1 LKPINTKKTFEQY
14 FQKNNRIRWIQFDM
28 KELEFNLKKDN
39 SSLEEVS
46 KYRIRAVKKN
56 INSFFAED
64 IIGKFVSPD
73 SFEGYI
79 LYNGEQLICNTGKNI
94 PINNGIPDFTIF
106 SQVALDEKEKQAKYH
121 DDEEINEKFIEIVL
135 RPYNYN
141 KLHANI
147 WLKPLYDLCRQ
158 VEKISN
164 RSFENFTILNC
175 GCGGGFEAQFF
186 AEQGAKVVGFDISQL
201 RAEAASTRFALKDL
215 AGFFYRGDA
224 AILPFPNNT
233 FDLVIYHDS
242 LHHVPIEE
250 IPLAIKEARR
260 VAKKYIILSEAH
272 DSPIR
277 MILESFGKSISIE
290 ASGNYTF
297 RFRKSLMQFWCQRF
311 GMKLLLYKTTLT
323 KKEHRSK
330 IYSIPILG
338 VLIYSVISIFGFF
351 LSAFGNEALIIMEKE
366 DKS

>member
-1 LKPINTKKTFEQY
+1 MKKLEIKLKS
-14 FQKNNRIRWIQFDM
+14 D
-28 KELEFNLKKDN
+28 
-39 SSLEEVS
+39 
-46 KYRIRAVKKN
+46 
-56 INSFFAED
+56 INSINEVNDTRIKAATENISSSFAEE
-64 IIGKFVSPD
+64 IIGKFLSPD
-73 SFEGYI
+73 SHEGYI
-79 LYNGEQLICNTGKNI
+79 IHDNEQLKCRTGKNI
-94 PINNGIPDFTIF
+94 PIKKGIPNFTIF

-121 DDEEINEKFIEIVL
+121 DNEEINEKFSEIVL

-147 WLKPLYDLCRQ
+147 WLKQLYDLCRQ
-158 VEKISN
+158 IEKISN
-164 RSFENFTILNC
+164 CSFENFTILNC

-201 RAEAASTRFALKDL
+201 RAEAASTRFAINGLV
-215 AGFFYRGDA
+215 GFFYRGDA
-224 AILPFPNNT
+224 AILPFPDNT

-260 VAKKYIILSEAH
+260 VAKKYVLLSEAH

-277 MILESFGKSISIE
+277 MILESIGKSISIE

-297 RFRKSLMQFWCQRF
+297 RFKKSLMQFWCQRF

-323 KKEHRSK
+323 KKEHRSNL
-330 IYSIPILG
+330 YSIPVLG
-338 VLIYSVISIFGFF
+338 VIIYNVISLFGFF
-351 LSAFGNEALIIMEKE
+351 LNAFGNEALIIMEKE
-366 DKS
+366 GNS